1 VTALNPDRLRTYP
14 HVLDWRRMQQ
24 CLHYNAILFGFLL
37 KSCQLL
43 LRCLRR
49 VDIKIDA
56 DAFKADRHR
65 FRHAECPLQIQVSLN
80 CHLDIIRRYS
90 HRGGDHLAGDLCAS
104 GHAPSSR
111 SPEQAPVPA
120 PPTPLCA

>member
-1 VTALNPDRLRTYP
+1 MTALNPDRLRTYP

-49 VDIKIDA
+49 VDIKIDP

-65 FRHAECPLQIQVSLN
+65 FRHAECPMQIQVSLKLSPR
-80 CHLDIIRRYS
+80 HYPS
-90 HRGGDHLAGDLCAS
+90 VF
-104 GHAPSSR
+104 SSR
-111 SPEQAPVPA
+111 RRPSGR
-120 PPTPLCA
+120 